1 MSTKLVRDKIPQII
15 KKQGKNIVFRIAE
28 KQEYKELLLAKLQEE
43 VNEFVSDQNEEEI
56 ADILEVIDALIEKYQ
71 FSNVKISEIKKQKQ
85 LKKGGFDEMI
95 VGKWARK
102 HRNVD

>member
-71 FSNVKISEIKKQKQ
+71 FY
-85 LKKGGFDEMI
+85 
-95 VGKWARK
+95 R
-102 HRNVD
+102 